1 MERLLMYIC
10 VAGLVL
16 TIATMATMW
25 LYAHSVRP
33 LFTRMARLGHT
44 SPMSLLVAI
53 AITAVGLEVAA
64 TKAPTNEPPPRLSAP
79 HRSSSSPH
87 QAFTPDEIE
96 AGYVLWRVGT
106 NETWNFNAPT
116 NATIAAEW
124 RCRGAA
130 EDRIVLTN
138 GAAAVAVDT
147 RGRAMVGTNRYQ
159 TVDFRMAIVPE
170 ANWPLLGNG
179 GSPSCVWLDGSRPEC
194 PIVSWQNALMDRDA
208 SAPVSV
214 QIEILDGGDYI
225 CRYDLSRTESA
236 ESNVTSRLYY
246 RIRPEDLDDPDR
258 DDDGI
263 PTFEEVTA
271 YHSDPGLADTD
282 GDGINDG
289 LDANPLDPDADG
301 DGIPDGM
308 TAAEYWS
315 HPLWTGTNPWD
326 VSCVT
331 IRLNEPVVPPARA
344 VLVIG
349 ELPIILTTNAVYR
362 LSLDKGVR
370 YDVRLVTNHLAPVN
384 LSLERGEQ

>member
-10 VAGLVL
+10 LAGLVL
-16 TIATMATMW
+16 SIATLATMW

-53 AITAVGLEVAA
+53 AIAAGGLKVAA
-64 TKAPTNEPPPRLSAP
+64 TKPPPNDPPPRLSAP
-79 HRSSSSPH
+79 HQSTSSPH
-87 QAFTPDEIE
+87 QAFTPDEVE

-106 NETWNFNAPT
+106 NETWNFNAQS
-116 NATIAAEW
+116 NATIATKW
-124 RCRGAA
+124 RLRGAA
-130 EDRIVLTN
+130 EDSIILTN
-138 GAAAVAVDT
+138 GVEQVIVDTHGRITAEGAKFRAVDFQM
-147 RGRAMVGTNRYQ
+147 GVL
-159 TVDFRMAIVPE
+159 PE
-170 ANWPLLGNG
+170 SKWPLLGW
-179 GSPSCVWLDGSRPEC
+179 SSLVWFARTPWRSRL
-194 PIVSWQNALMDRDA
+194 VTWQNALANRDLA
-208 SAPVSV
+208 TPVNV
-214 QIEILDGGDYI
+214 QVEILDEGDYI
-225 CRYDLSRTESA
+225 CRYDWYHVGGNET
-236 ESNVTSRLYY
+236 NVTSKTYY
-246 RIRPEDLDDPDR
+246 RIRPEDLENPDR

-263 PTFEEVTA
+263 STFEEVTV

-326 VSCVT
+326 VSCVA

-384 LSLERGEQ
+384 LSLERGE